1 MSCQQQRGPQLDGE
15 DRSYVRRLVRKVE
28 ALPAGKAEEW
38 GGTPHTVGAHGLG
51 HGTRPSH
58 LRAEGWPD
66 NVGNPVRKVDVLPAG
81 TVKTLDGSAHTG
93 PARGDFFYI
102 FCTRTLPTFP

>member
-1 MSCQQQRGPQLDGE
+1 MGAPLCFQ
-15 DRSYVRRLVRKVE
+15 RLVRKVE

-38 GGTPHTVGAHGLG
+38 GGTPHTGGAHGLG

-66 NVGNPVRKVDVLPAG
+66 NVGNLLRKVDVLPAG
-81 TVKTLDGSAHTG
+81 TVKALDGSAQSAPDPSAAG
-93 PARGDFFYI
+93 GMAWER
-102 FCTRTLPTFP
+102 LVQW